1 MSSWE
6 YDHYDCLQHKT
17 KYTEYM
23 ILGVG
28 GGGGGGG
35 GVIYRSFFNL
45 LQEDWWYISSIYV

>member
-1 MSSWE
+1 MSSRE

-28 GGGGGGG
+28 GGAG
-35 GVIYRSFFNL
+35 GVIYRSFCNL
-45 LQEDWWYISSIYV
+45 LQED